1 MKKFL
6 IYILTFIS
14 INSKINGQAIP
25 ATFHSVNYLPSFITG
40 GMTVRYEVG
49 NSNSYTGTS
58 QITDLMGNVNGTL
71 FNSPVY
77 NSIGTNYLNLS
88 SVSSNYLLTENIG
101 TSNNESVFLW
111 VYLTGNG
118 VILSE
123 LGQSVIDD
131 GWHDSQIEL
140 VNGVMKFSIYPSGA
154 ITSSISTPLN
164 MWHYVGFTYDGST
177 LTAYVNGS
185 VAGTTTIAR
194 LAPPNLY
201 FGIGARDATN
211 MGNGGF
217 GNFRLNAFHYYKRAL
232 SPNEVNLNYGSTLS
246 RYQTQPYKYL
256 KTIADYLANYRS
268 DLKNPSFYNYILD
281 GNQFFISDGGSD
293 MYDGGN
299 ITSPWLKSNTTYTSS
314 SSYSSSIYPFAID
327 YSRMSSVS
335 NPVDND
341 FYYISMGY
349 ANGSTNYHP
358 LTVLGSRSSVGS
370 PVGFQVGGNSG
381 ADGTGTLSSSIIYNG
396 TEINGF
402 TVYAYYRETYNA
414 YDPSHCNLFIL
425 LGHPQWGSV
434 FGSINSFADPVSNG
448 GNGAYFYTSGT
459 NTANILAIQTLL
471 SKSGGALVTA
481 AECQTVVTNYTLRI
495 KQALGY

>member
-1 MKKFL
+1 MKKYL
-6 IYILTFIS
+6 IFIWVFMFFCPN
-14 INSKINGQAIP
+14 IKGQALP
-25 ATFHSVNYLPSFITG
+25 VSYQPVNYLPSFITG
-40 GMTVRYEVG
+40 GMTVRYEIG

-58 QITDLMGNVNGTL
+58 HITDLMGNVNATL
-71 FNSPVY
+71 YNSPAYSSV
-77 NSIGTNYLNLS
+77 GTNYLNLTS
-88 SVSSNYLLTENIG
+88 TSSNYLLTDNIG
-101 TSNNESVFLW
+101 ASDNESVFLW

-123 LGQSVIDD
+123 LGQNVIDD
-131 GWHDSQIEL
+131 GWHNSQIEL
-140 VNGVMKFSIYPSGA
+140 VNSTVRFSIFSSAA
-154 ITSSISTPLN
+154 ITSSIPTPLN
-164 MWHYVGFTYDGST
+164 MWHYIGFTYDGST
-177 LTAYVNGS
+177 LTTYVNGDI
-185 VAGTTTIAR
+185 AGTSIISR
-194 LAPPNLY
+194 SAPTNLY

-217 GNFRLNAFHYYKRAL
+217 GNFRFNAFHYYKRAL
-232 SPNEVNLNYGSTLS
+232 SSNEVKLNYSSTLS
-246 RYQTQPYKYL
+246 KYQTQPFKYL

-268 DLKNPSFYNYILD
+268 EFKNPSFYNYTLDGNKYSILD
-281 GNQFFISDGGSD
+281 GGFD

-299 ITSPWLKSNTTYTSS
+299 ITSPWLKSNTTYTSN
-314 SSYSSSIYPFAID
+314 SSYTSAAYPFAID
-327 YSRMSSVS
+327 YSIMSSVS
-335 NPVDND
+335 NPIDND

-349 ANGSTNYHP
+349 ANNSTDFHP

-381 ADGTGTLSSSIIYNG
+381 ADGGGTLSSSLIYNG
-396 TEINGF
+396 TVINGF
-402 TVYAYYRETYNA
+402 TVYAFYRETFNA
-414 YDPSHCNLFIL
+414 TDPSHCNLFIL
-425 LGHPQWGSV
+425 LGHPEWGSV

-448 GNGAYFYTSGT
+448 SNGGFLYTSGP